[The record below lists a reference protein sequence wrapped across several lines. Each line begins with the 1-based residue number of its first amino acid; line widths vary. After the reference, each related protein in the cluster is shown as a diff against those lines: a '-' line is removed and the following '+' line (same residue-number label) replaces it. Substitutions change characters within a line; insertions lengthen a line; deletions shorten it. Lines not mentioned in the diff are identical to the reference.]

1 MVRLSAPSVRESAAI
16 VRYKDPK
23 LASIRKLPLT
33 GATKSEPLEVL
44 Q

>member
-1 MVRLSAPSVRESAAI
+1 MVRFSVPSIRESVAI

-23 LASIRKLPLT
+23 FESIRKLPLT